1 MVDCIK
7 LGPNLPGMDRAPYK
21 DELGQKIYESVSQQA
36 WNAWL
41 EQQKMLLNEY
51 RLSPMDPEARKFLE
65 EQTEK
70 YFFGEGV
77 DLPDEYLPPEE

>member
-1 MVDCIK
+1 MVNCIK
-7 LGPNLPGMDRAPYK
+7 LGQNLPGMDRAPYK
-21 DELGQKIYESVSQQA
+21 DELGQKIYDGVSRQA
-36 WNAWL
+36 WDAWL

-51 RLSPMDPEARKFLE
+51 RLSPMDPEARKFLK